1 MAEFAA
7 GPLDLFCVGL
17 SYHTSPIEVRDAVV
31 LNDEEVGRAMVA
43 LRERGGAAEAM
54 ILSTCNRTE
63 IYARGARISDPAEFI
78 ASLLR
83 EIKGVDLQLSAGKHL
98 YTLRE
103 EESIRHLFRVA
114 CGLESMV
121 LGEPQILGQ
130 VKDASELATRL
141 GSAGPVTERL
151 LDTVLRS
158 AKRARSETGIGRG
171 PVSSAYAGVSL
182 AAKVLGNLGSKRA
195 LLIGAGEMS
204 ALAWTHL
211 KDAGVTQFMVANRS
225 RERGEEFAEKYCSRA
240 VSLEALP
247 VVLPGADLVVSA
259 TRAPGTVL
267 NEATVRA
274 AMKIRRNRPLFCLD
288 LAVPRDIDPQVAR
301 LENVFLHDLDALG
314 QIVGQSLAQRRA
326 EIPRVETI
334 IEEELGR
341 FLKWHRA
348 LSVKPTVTAFRHHF
362 EKIAADELAR
372 HRGRFRPEDVAAA
385 ESLAHGIVQKL
396 LHRPTTRLRNAEE
409 DGLDGAA
416 RLDTVRDL
424 FGIDEA
430 GEASRPGE
438 AGGAGESKDQGGM
451 DADRNTR

>member
-7 GPLDLFCVGL
+7 GPLDLLCVGL
-17 SYHTSPIEVRDAVV
+17 SYHTSPIEIRDAVV
-31 LNDEEVGRAMVA
+31 LNDEEVARAIEV
-43 LRERGGAAEAM
+43 LRGRGGAAEAM

-63 IYARGARISDPAEFI
+63 IYARGARIADPAGFM

-83 EIKGVDLQLSAGKHL
+83 EIKGVDLQLQAGKHL

-103 EESIRHLFRVA
+103 EESIQHLFRVA
-114 CGLESMV
+114 CGLDSMV

-130 VKDASELATRL
+130 VKDASELSTRL
-141 GSAGPVTERL
+141 GGAGPVTERL
-151 LDTVLRS
+151 LDTVLRC

-182 AAKVLGNLGSKRA
+182 AAKVLGNLGEKRA
-195 LLIGAGEMS
+195 LLVGAGEMS

-225 RERGEEFAEKYCSRA
+225 RERGEAFAEKYCSRA

-259 TRAPGTVL
+259 TRAPGTVIS
-267 NEATVRA
+267 EAMVRA

-288 LAVPRDIDPQVAR
+288 LAVPRDIEPQISR

-334 IEEELGR
+334 IAEELGR

-348 LSVKPTVTAFRHHF
+348 LAVKPTVTAFRHHF
-362 EKIAADELAR
+362 EKIAAEELER
-372 HRGRFRPEDVAAA
+372 HRGRFRPEDVAVA

-396 LHRPTTRLRNAEE
+396 LHRPTTLLRNAED

-416 RLDTVRDL
+416 RLETVRNL
-424 FGIDEA
+424 FGIESEGGSAGEA
-430 GEASRPGE
+430 GERSGQ
-438 AGGAGESKDQGGM
+438 GES
-451 DADRNTR
+451 DADRNAR

>member
-1 MAEFAA
+1 MADFAS

-17 SYHTSPIEVRDAVV
+17 SYHTSPIEIRDAVV
-31 LNDEEVGRAMVA
+31 LNDEEVGRALNA
-43 LRERGGAAEAM
+43 FRDRTGAAEAM

-63 IYARGARISDPAEFI
+63 FYARGARVGDPAGFV
-78 ASLLR
+78 AALLR
-83 EIKGVDLQLSAGKHL
+83 ELKGVDLQLHEQKHL

-130 VKDASELATRL
+130 VKDASETAARL
-141 GSAGPVTERL
+141 GGAGPVTERL

-182 AAKVLGNLGSKRA
+182 AAKVLGSLGDKRV
-195 LLIGAGEMS
+195 LLVGAGEMS

-225 RERGEEFAEKYCSRA
+225 RERGEAFGEKYCSRA

-247 VVLPGADLVVSA
+247 VVLPGADIVVSA
-259 TRAPGTVL
+259 TRAPDHVV
-267 NEATVRA
+267 NEAMVRN

-288 LAVPRDIDPQVAR
+288 LAVPRDIDPSVAR
-301 LENVFLHDLDALG
+301 LPNVFLHDLDALG
-314 QIVGQSLAQRRA
+314 QIVAQSLAQRRA
-326 EIPRVETI
+326 EIPRVEAI
-334 IEEELGR
+334 IEEELAR
-341 FLKWHRA
+341 FLKWHRS
-348 LSVKPTVTAFRHHF
+348 LGVKPTVTAFRRHF
-362 EKIAADELAR
+362 ERIAQDELER
-372 HRGRFRPEDVAAA
+372 HRGRFSPEDLAAA

-396 LHRPTTRLRNAEE
+396 LHRPTTRLRSAEE
-409 DGLDGAA
+409 GDLDAAA
-416 RLDTVRDL
+416 RLEAVRDL
-424 FGIDEA
+424 FGIERDAPA
-430 GEASRPGE
+430 GD
-438 AGGAGESKDQGGM
+438 AGPAPDPDSEGNGGTN
-451 DADRNTR
+451 ADRNAR